1 MYTPSAVPA
10 VVVTVWISCNYWL
23 NAKEHNAQHLPPTNA
38 TATIAWPI
46 QEEAGRPTSLEM
58 YVVLT
63 LPVTKQA
70 IKDTEDHD
78 TVPHAVRPT

>member
-1 MYTPSAVPA
+1 
-10 VVVTVWISCNYWL
+10 
-23 NAKEHNAQHLPPTNA
+23 
-38 TATIAWPI
+38 
-46 QEEAGRPTSLEM
+46 M

>member
-1 MYTPSAVPA
+1 VYTPSAVPA
-10 VVVTVWISCNYWL
+10 VVVTVWISCNRCL
-23 NAKEHNAQHLPPTNA
+23 IVKEHNAQHLLPNA